1 MKGRTDDYFIA
12 YNYNSRFISSNCNS
26 KSENMAKQKRINK
39 LRNAIKRAPL
49 SYYIVFSFSILILY
63 TIVEQVLAVFGF
75 EPNDTLTT
83 CFFSTFG
90 GEVLCASL
98 IKIFKLK
105 GAEDE

>member
-1 MKGRTDDYFIA
+1 MIILLLIITTVVLSAVIA
-12 YNYNSRFISSNCNS
+12 ITKVRIWQS
-26 KSENMAKQKRINK
+26 KKRINK

-63 TIVEQVLAVFGF
+63 TIVEQVLTVFGF

>member
-12 YNYNSRFISSNCNS
+12 YNYNSHFISSNCNN
-26 KSENMAKQKRINK
+26 KSWNMAKQKRINK

-63 TIVEQVLAVFGF
+63 TIVEQVLTVLGF